1 MSWSSFG
8 EQEQPN
14 KDPAL
19 LRFAGSRGDH
29 QCWGR
34 AGMDEV
40 EQEQPPHLRA
50 SEFSYFSFPVSF
62 MNPTQKIVKVIPF
75 AADSGKGQQP
85 PTMAVTPLKLVLI

>member
-1 MSWSSFG
+1 
-8 EQEQPN
+8 
-14 KDPAL
+14 
-19 LRFAGSRGDH
+19 
-29 QCWGR
+29 
-34 AGMDEV
+34 MDEV

-85 PTMAVTPLKLVLI
+85 PTMPVTPLKLVLI